1 MRALWQ
7 HLSCLK
13 VMNRNLLLVDLSNQ
27 AYKAAASHPTLT
39 SSNGEFTG
47 GLYGFIAAMAK
58 AIDTTG
64 ATHVCICEDRRPYR
78 RSQLYP
84 EYKQIRVVNKDKEL
98 AVKVTTTVEQIRKL
112 CAVTGWP
119 IWAVDEFEA
128 DDLIAHATI
137 QYRHRFKKIVAMSG
151 DSDLYQLFNWKH
163 FEMFK
168 GKQGTYRH
176 EDYLKEWR
184 GLSPGKLVMAL
195 ALTGTHNDVEGIDGV
210 GPVTAIHAMNNP
222 EHLDTLVKLHADMF
236 ARNMELILLPHK
248 DFPREEQ
255 MPLKDVYDERELQ
268 RFCAR
273 YDIQLQMWQAEAFGN
288 VK

>member
-1 MRALWQ
+1 MDR
-7 HLSCLK
+7 
-13 VMNRNLLLVDLSNQ
+13 VLLLIDLSN
-27 AYKAAASHPTLT
+27 AVYKACAVNPTL
-39 SSNGEFTG
+39 SSSDGEFTG

-58 AIDTTG
+58 AIAATE
-64 ATHVCICEDRRPYR
+64 ATHVCICEDRKPYR

-84 EYKQIRVVNKDKEL
+84 EYKLIRVVTKDKAL
-98 AVKVTTTVEQIRKL
+98 TTKVTTTVEQVRKL

-137 QYRHRFKKIVAMSG
+137 HYRHRFKKIIAMSG

-168 GKQGTYRH
+168 GKQGVYNY
-176 EDYLKEWR
+176 EDFLKEWR
-184 GLSPGKLVMAL
+184 GLSPSKLVMAL

-236 ARNMELILLPHK
+236 ARNMELIVLPHK
-248 DFPREEQ
+248 DFPRAEQ
-255 MPLKDVYDERELQ
+255 MPLKGIYDERALQ
-268 RFCAR
+268 RFCSR
-273 YDIQLQMWQAEAFGN
+273 YDIQLQRWQAENFERL
-288 VK
+288 K